1 MRISLLYPHHQTPQ
15 EEYTLPI
22 QIPLLKGIRRTVKH
36 PHNPQSKEVHSKFS
50 RPSPLRAFFPFSGA
64 NTPPSPRNIL
74 FLSLSLFVSGSFAF
88 LLFQTVSAQFT
99 PPCDTPPNCQPST
112 GSVTATLLD
121 VLTNG
126 GRAAEFGKLNP
137 DADPTQTGF
146 VGIGGGK
153 RSDLTPAGEVRFGV
167 GTTTPGFPL
176 DVIAQTSGNPDN
188 DTANLRLSYNT
199 ASPVWTGVK
208 IDRKAGDEKWFVGM
222 ASSSD
227 NLIIRSGANANIVE
241 IPPGKGAACFGEYF
255 GHFHKI
261 KLMETRA
268 DILGQMAGVRPIIMC
283 APLKKCIAR
292 QYVNLQIFQRQLILT
307 AGHGLMGGLL
317 PHPQS
322 LTAMDG
328 PIILNLRR
336 EPFGYLMGAL

>member
-1 MRISLLYPHHQTPQ
+1 M
-15 EEYTLPI
+15 
-22 QIPLLKGIRRTVKH
+22 
-36 PHNPQSKEVHSKFS
+36 
-50 RPSPLRAFFPFSGA
+50 
-64 NTPPSPRNIL
+64 
-74 FLSLSLFVSGSFAF
+74 SLSLFVSGSFAF

-241 IPPGKGAACFGEYF
+241 IPPGKGAACFGGIFRTFSQNKTDGNAGGYS
-255 GHFHKI
+255 GANG
-261 KLMETRA
+261 RCPA
-268 DILGQMAGVRPIIMC
+268 DHHVCSLEEMYRTTICKPSNIS
-283 APLKKCIAR
+283 
-292 QYVNLQIFQRQLILT
+292 T
-307 AGHGLMGGLL
+307 AVDPDGWAWING
-317 PHPQS
+317 
-322 LTAMDG
+322 G
-328 PIILNLRR
+328 PITSSAIPDCNGWTDNTEFTSGTFWLFDGSTLGNASPTSCNVEMKLACCR
-336 EPFGYLMGAL
+336 